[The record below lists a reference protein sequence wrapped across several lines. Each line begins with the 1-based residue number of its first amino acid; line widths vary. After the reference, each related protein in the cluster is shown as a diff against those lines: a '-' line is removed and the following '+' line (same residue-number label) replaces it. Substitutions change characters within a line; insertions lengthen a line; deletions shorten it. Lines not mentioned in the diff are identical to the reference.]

1 MTYSFFTILHKY
13 FHCCMCR
20 CCNETAREYNEK
32 PQSTST
38 VVVSSTDT
46 DTTYDPS
53 TSFTSFTFDDLSNTS
68 TTPVTLSSSTSSF
81 DSIDY
86 HPYKRKNIH
95 VGIIPSSYYS
105 YHSD

>member
-53 TSFTSFTFDDLSNTS
+53 TSFTSFTFDDLSNPS
-68 TTPVTLSSSTSSF
+68 TPVTLSSSTSSF

-86 HPYKRKNIH
+86 RPYKRTNIH
-95 VGIIPSSYYS
+95 VGIIPPSYYS